1 MPSEHVA
8 GAVLRGLRLPQLS
21 YIGDSLYQ
29 LMLQCWQIDLDER
42 PTFGQVL
49 AELENIKSSAEVTLF
64 LLPTKL
70 MFFIFFNCMSLLI

>member
-64 LLPTKL
+64 FYYLL
-70 MFFIFFNCMSLLI
+70 N

>member
-49 AELENIKSSAEVTLF
+49 AELENIKSSAEVTLSF
-64 LLPTKL
+64 YYLL
-70 MFFIFFNCMSLLI
+70 N